1 MKNIAS
7 GHSRGLTLIE
17 LLIVIAIISV
27 IGAVVVPNISAFLA
41 YGSGRIMV
49 AASYTI
55 FVEEEGEQKNIGTID
70 LGDMLI
76 RYPRTMDIG
85 DSKELSLSLIP
96 LGGNISE
103 SDVIVESTDEGTYYE
118 VSEKVQLYS
127 VMFAELKAASFTISS
142 DSIQYREVSPT
153 SRTDWGWVVTPNPDK
168 VGEQLLIVEL
178 STPVRVEGYEESVS
192 KAVFSQSFHILV
204 KRPLDLKRWEII
216 VSIIVGLVVIGGAAF
231 GVWKFVKRK
240 KTQKTKK

>member
-1 MKNIAS
+1 MKNIAL
-7 GHSRGLTLIE
+7 GHSRGFTLIE
-17 LLIVIAIISV
+17 LLIFVAILGVISAV
-27 IGAVVVPNISAFLA
+27 IVPSIAAFLA
-41 YGSGRIMV
+41 YGSGRIIV

-55 FVEEEGEQKNIGTID
+55 FVEEEGVEKNIGTID

-103 SDVIVESTDEGTYYE
+103 SDVIVESTDEGTYYG

-127 VMFAELKAASFTISS
+127 VMCAELKAASFTISR

-153 SRTDWGWVVTPNPDK
+153 SKTDWVWVVTPNPNK
-168 VGEQLLIVEL
+168 VGEQLLIVKL
-178 STPVRVEGYEESVS
+178 STPVRVEGYEGLVS

-204 KRPLDLKRWEII
+204 RKPLDLESWQII
-216 VSIIVGLVVIGGAAF
+216 VSIVSGVVVVGGVVF
-231 GVWKFVKRK
+231 GVWKFMKRK

>member
-1 MKNIAS
+1 MKNI
-7 GHSRGLTLIE
+7 GLEHSRGFTLIE
-17 LLIVIAIISV
+17 LLVVIAILGV
-27 IGAVVVPNISAFLA
+27 ISATIMLNVGGFFA
-41 YGSGRIMV
+41 YGSGRIMA

-55 FVEEEGEQKNIGTID
+55 FVEEEGVQKNIGTID

-85 DSKELSLSLIP
+85 DSKEVSLNLIP

-127 VMFAELKAASFTISS
+127 VMCAELKAASFTISS

-153 SRTDWGWVVTPNPDK
+153 SRTDWVWVVTPNTNK

-178 STPVRVEGYEESVS
+178 STPVRVQGYEGLVS

-204 KRPLDLKRWEII
+204 RKPLDLERWQII
-216 VSIIVGLVVIGGAAF
+216 VSIISGVVVIGGAVF
-231 GVWKFVKRK
+231 GVRKYMKRK